1 MNEKTKVYVL
11 YSYGHKDE
19 SVWVDSVFYKKE
31 NADEKLNE
39 LSKSEKNG
47 RLYYIQT
54 VFLEDL
60 KINEVK

>member
-1 MNEKTKVYVL
+1 ME
-11 YSYGHKDE
+11 KDE
-19 SVWVDSVFYKKE
+19 SVWINSVFYKKE

-39 LSKSEKNG
+39 LSKAEKDG

-60 KINEVK
+60 KINEI

>member
-1 MNEKTKVYVL
+1 MDEKTEVYVL

-19 SVWVDSVFYKKE
+19 SVQINSVFYKKE

-39 LSKSEKNG
+39 LSKAEKDG

-54 VFLEDL
+54 AFLEDL
-60 KINEVK
+60 KISEN

>member
-1 MNEKTKVYVL
+1 M

-19 SVWVDSVFYKKE
+19 SVWVDNVFYKKE
-31 NADEKLNE
+31 NADKKLNE
-39 LSKSEKNG
+39 LSKSEKDG

-60 KINEVK
+60 EINEVE

>member
-1 MNEKTKVYVL
+1 MDKKTKVYVL
-11 YSYGHKDE
+11 YSYGHDDE
-19 SVWVDSVFYKKE
+19 SVWIDSVFYKKE

-47 RLYYIQT
+47 RLYYIQIA
-54 VFLEDL
+54 FLEDL